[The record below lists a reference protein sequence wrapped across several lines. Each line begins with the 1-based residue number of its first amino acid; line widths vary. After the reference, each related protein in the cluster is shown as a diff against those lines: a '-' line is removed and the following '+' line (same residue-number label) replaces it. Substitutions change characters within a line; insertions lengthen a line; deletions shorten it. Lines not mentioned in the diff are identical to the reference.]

1 MGLNIMNPDI
11 ISQRRN
17 MIYPSLSQLKIF
29 KKALDLASWAS
40 NDKDMTHGKI
50 LNVMSTDVNQ
60 FHFMFYFVNF
70 ILVAPLQ
77 VGSKSCVITEH
88 SNVQ

>member
-1 MGLNIMNPDI
+1 MVCCLFYLTLFH
-11 ISQRRN
+11 REETW
-17 MIYPSLSQLKIF
+17 YTPSLQLKIF

-77 VGSKSCVITEH
+77 VGSESCVLTEH